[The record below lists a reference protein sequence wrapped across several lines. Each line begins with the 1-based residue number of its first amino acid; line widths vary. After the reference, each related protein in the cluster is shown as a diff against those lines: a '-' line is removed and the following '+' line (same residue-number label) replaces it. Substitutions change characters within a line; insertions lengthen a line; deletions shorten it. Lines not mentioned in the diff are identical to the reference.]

1 MFPEF
6 RTAEGSRYPERV
18 AAAPADQALF
28 TYGTLQLA
36 QVQFDTFGRLID
48 GTDDVLPGYCVDHV
62 EIDDPRVVELS
73 GAASHPVLRA
83 TGNPLDKIVGRVLL
97 LTEDELDAAD
107 EYEVSLYRRGTVTL
121 ASGRTA
127 WVYLPA

>member
-1 MFPEF
+1 MA
-6 RTAEGSRYPERV
+6 RTTCS
-18 AAAPADQALF
+18 
-28 TYGTLQLA
+28 
-36 QVQFDTFGRLID
+36 
-48 GTDDVLPGYCVDHV
+48 PGYCVDHV

-73 GAASHPVLRA
+73 GTASHPVLRA

-107 EYEVSLYRRGTVTL
+107 EYEVSLYRRGAVTL